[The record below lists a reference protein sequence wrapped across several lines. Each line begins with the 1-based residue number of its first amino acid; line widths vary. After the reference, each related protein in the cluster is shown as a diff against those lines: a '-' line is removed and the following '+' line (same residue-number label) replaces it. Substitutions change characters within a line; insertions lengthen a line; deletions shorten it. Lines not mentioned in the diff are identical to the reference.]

1 MAALRITQRV
11 GPHVLK
17 LFLDFEKAM
26 QEGGASSFFGNLGF
40 MEPGDEVQ
48 EGELVPSIHF
58 SLQPHQPTLSIPIEL
73 TEEE

>member
-1 MAALRITQRV
+1 MTQRV

-26 QEGGASSFFGNLGF
+26 KEGGAVSFFGNFGF
-40 MEPGDEVQ
+40 MEPGDHVQ
-48 EGELVPSIHF
+48 EGELIPTIHF

-73 TEEE
+73 TEGE